1 MQRDGSWEMGMSA
14 ENAFQET
21 FKLPQLPVSRHD
33 QRVKH
38 IDARMRDTQ
47 RIFGVGDVCTIEI
60 KATKRMR
67 RYHTHANHRQVT
79 LELLGITG
87 YPGWI
92 FSDADYVAFQ
102 QPRNWWLLVPP
113 ASLQSLVLRPYSMSA
128 NDVRRMPPEEVAARV
143 QMVLAVKDATNSRFY
158 CRPGRMDLISRYS
171 VHEVAALNGARL
183 YDAGGANMPLAQLA
197 PLLAAAGQ

>member
-1 MQRDGSWEMGMSA
+1 MEDGSREMGESA
-14 ENAFQET
+14 ERT
-21 FKLPQLPVSRHD
+21 FASTFRLEQLPVSRHD

-38 IDARMRDTQ
+38 IDARMRDPQ
-47 RIFGVGDVCTIEI
+47 RTFGVGDVCTIEI

-67 RYHTHANHRQVT
+67 RHHTHANPRQVT

-128 NDVRRMPPEEVAARV
+128 NDVKRMPPEEVAARV
-143 QMVLAVKDATNSRFY
+143 QMVPAVKDATNGKFY

-171 VHEVAALNGARL
+171 AHEVAALNGARL
-183 YDAGGANMPLAQLA
+183 YDTNGTSMPLAQLA
-197 PLLAAAGQ
+197 PLLAAANQ